1 MASNNSYVKN
11 KEFLLIYSTTTSSKI
26 NQLTKKYKQIISFD
40 VKTDQILT
48 EKKIKHEIS
57 DSFLDTSELLSID
70 SLCIKLEL
78 LLNAT

>member
-1 MASNNSYVKN
+1 MAANNSYVKN
-11 KEFLLIYSTTTSSKI
+11 KEFLLIDSTTTSSKI

-57 DSFLDTSELLSID
+57 DSFLDTSEFLLID
-70 SLCIKLEL
+70 S
-78 LLNAT
+78 